1 LSIYGRQLLIE
12 RVLAGSRS
20 RTWCGNSASA
30 GKDQWF
36 YSEGSLG
43 PVAAVGG
50 KVDRKSDDRTRVAG
64 YRARVRELWGYVRD
78 YRAALGLALVAALLA
93 SVAAL
98 AQPLAAKAVVDA
110 LGAGGSLTTPLVLLT
125 GLVLVSAGAA
135 GGSTWLLGRT
145 GERVVLAI
153 RRRLSFRLTR
163 LRVAELDRHDP
174 GNLVT
179 RATSDSNLLRTAA
192 TSGLVQIVDGA
203 LSFVATFALMLFLDA
218 RLTLVTGLVLAVV
231 GAVVGVILPRI
242 RAAVT
247 RAQEAVG
254 VLGAALDRVLGAA
267 RAVKANGAEAR
278 ETARIDRAAEQGY
291 QAGLTGARYGA
302 LVAVV
307 SEFSLQASF
316 LVVLGLGGAFV
327 AAGSL
332 PVSTL
337 VAFLLALFYL
347 TAPIASLTSGV
358 TDLQQGLGA
367 QARLREV
374 TDLDIED
381 DVDTARPHVAATA
394 QLVAPRGGQIHIE
407 ALSFTYPNRQPALRE
422 LSLTLAPNQITA
434 VVGPSGA
441 GKSTLFALLQRFY
454 EPTAGVIS
462 LDGRDIATI
471 PRGQLRARLA
481 WVDQDSSV
489 LSGTLAE
496 NLRFGAPHATDHDMT
511 HALHEVHLDHLI
523 ERLPDGWDSNAG
535 VRGGALSGGERQRL
549 AIARA
554 LLRRPDVLLLDE
566 ATSQLD
572 TTNELALRETITRL
586 ARHTTVVIIA
596 HRMATV
602 TAADTVAV
610 LDAGALTAIGPHHE
624 LIATSTLYRDLAA
637 ATQITT
643 ANQTNAS
650 TDLRHD

>member
-1 LSIYGRQLLIE
+1 MIG
-12 RVLAGSRS
+12 
-20 RTWCGNSASA
+20 
-30 GKDQWF
+30 
-36 YSEGSLG
+36 
-43 PVAAVGG
+43 
-50 KVDRKSDDRTRVAG
+50 
-64 YRARVRELWGYVRD
+64 VRELWGYVRD
-78 YRAALGLALVAALLA
+78 HRAALGLALAVTLLA

-110 LGAGGSLTTPLVLLT
+110 LGSGRTLTTPLVLLT
-125 GLVLVSAGAA
+125 GLVLISAGAA
-135 GGSTWLLGRT
+135 GGGAWLLSRT

-153 RRRLSFRLTR
+153 RRRLSFRLIR

-203 LSFVATFALMLFLDA
+203 LSFVATFALMLFLDP
-218 RLTLVTGLVLAVV
+218 RLTLVTAVVLLVV

-242 RAAVT
+242 RAAVI
-247 RAQEAVG
+247 RAQNAVG
-254 VLGAALDRVLGAA
+254 VLGAALDRALGAA
-267 RAVKANGAEAR
+267 RAVKANDAETR

-307 SEFSLQASF
+307 SELSLQASF
-316 LVVLGLGGAFV
+316 LVMLGLGGAFV

-347 TAPIASLTSGV
+347 TAPIASLTAGA
-358 TDLQQGLGA
+358 TDIQQGLGA
-367 QARLREV
+367 AARLREV

-381 DVDTARPHVAATA
+381 DVDTDPPPARTTAETAAW
-394 QLVAPRGGQIHIE
+394 RGGRVHVD
-407 ALSFTYPNRQPALRE
+407 AVSFAYPNRPSALSE

-471 PRGQLRARLA
+471 PRSELRARLA

-496 NLRFGAPHATDHDMT
+496 NLRFGAPHATDHDLT
-511 HALHEVHLDHLI
+511 RALREVHLHHLV
-523 ERLPDGWDSNAG
+523 EQLPHGWDSEVG
-535 VRGGALSGGERQRL
+535 GRGGALSGGERQRL

-566 ATSQLD
+566 VTSQLD
-572 TTNELALRETITRL
+572 TANELALRDTITRL
-586 ARHTTVVIIA
+586 AQQTTVVIIA

-602 TAADTVAV
+602 AAADTIAV
-610 LDAGALTAIGPHHE
+610 LDAGTLTAIGPHHQ
-624 LIATSTLYRDLAA
+624 LVATSALYRDLAA
-637 ATQITT
+637 TRLTKARQPRPV
-643 ANQTNAS
+643 
-650 TDLRHD
+650 D